1 MKKLFE
7 RCSRLPNAVWI
18 AVAVIALIAETLR
31 RIFFGNGCLFK
42 QLFGVSCPACGMTR
56 AYISLL
62 RLDIASAFHYNPA
75 FLTFPVAVALGALAA
90 LDKKRSRLWL
100 ILFILDI
107 CVLLAVWVI
116 RLATGTA
123 V

>member
-1 MKKLFE
+1 MKRIK
-7 RCSRLPNAVWI
+7 RLPAAVWI
-18 AVAVIALIAETLR
+18 AVAVIALIFETLR

-75 FLTFPVAVALGALAA
+75 FLTFPAAVAFGVLAA

-107 CVLLAVWVI
+107 CVLLSVWIV